1 MHYERKP
8 LISIES
14 LAKRKVRVLNLFS
27 SYRRLKSLKKQ
38 PFGVFRGIFQLYER
52 KYLIADKQ
60 NSKNGLIVLYVL
72 FANFLFM
79 LVAFTKIELEISFF
93 HNV

>member
-14 LAKRKVRVLNLFS
+14 LAKTKYKTLKREVRAVLNQFS
-27 SYRRLKSLKKQ
+27 SYRRLKSL
-38 PFGVFRGIFQLYER
+38 GVFCGVFHLFER

-72 FANFLFM
+72 SIH
-79 LVAFTKIELEISFF
+79 VSSFYS
-93 HNV
+93 N